1 MPLVPSFTLRLK
13 DEIHEGLATMGRY
26 DGKRPT
32 LTGATAGGKIFMHN
46 PRGAEE
52 DGGEVTY
59 LNINKKITA
68 VSSGCL
74 DGVGPG
80 GKDVLLVGTATDLLA
95 YDVDDNKDR
104 FHVDMGDGVSALA
117 CGSTGAMSAPMAIIG
132 GGSSVQGFDAYG
144 EEVFWTVAGDRVG
157 AVALRPSASGE
168 SGANDLLVGSDDF
181 AIRTFHGE
189 EVVAEVTEADRVTH
203 LAPLE
208 GERFAYALANGTV
221 GVYDGTHREWRV
233 RSKNRVAA
241 LSAHDLDA
249 DGVPEVV
256 AGWSGGKLEVRD
268 PSSGAIVYKDTFAGG
283 VASVLSADYRGDG
296 SGADMVVCALDGEV
310 RGYRARAEEDGLRGG
325 GGFVDEAPRD
335 NLAAAGGAPPEEK
348 KKKAS
353 FFGSGFKMRS
363 SKKESK
369 DDEGA
374 GSSASR
380 SFPPAQKAPA
390 PQGSRADLA
399 DGDAQEETL
408 VALNQRRQDLLI
420 ELKSY
425 ERNAAAIEAAGFR
438 GETATSGQIPRDT
451 KVESRL
457 EMRPEHGGGELVLRT
472 NNDTVIKAAVLFGE
486 SVFEEEI
493 RFVHFGNQP
502 SSEARVS
509 IRPPRDVAADLA
521 IKALVAGRSSPTY
534 HVFELD
540 FKIPR
545 FCMYAPLVGPVAPED
560 VPSGTVTFRTPER
573 VTRIAAWVDD
583 AFKTN
588 YSGELGGDD
597 DADLRC
603 GFFCLRDE
611 TRLLLE
617 VDANSGTTVVRADV
631 METAGDFVQE
641 MCASLGVEEL
651 QSEVDFPY
659 DMEEFRE
666 TLKRVE
672 DRDRDRGRLA
682 AETADSSNAIKAFV
696 IKAEDARILNDTT
709 NMRRMYGELFDLNRE
724 LIVEHGKRAENHEEL
739 LAALREVNQMIQ
751 RAAKMRAGRAKTK
764 VVAACRKA
772 IKQNNTQAL
781 FQIIAHG
788 AEEAE

>member
-1 MPLVPSFTLRLK
+1 MPQFAIMPRKKRGGDAKKAQPVLLAAVIGAVAAIAAVRLR
-13 DEIHEGLATMGRY
+13 
-26 DGKRPT
+26 
-32 LTGATAGGKIFMHN
+32 
-46 PRGAEE
+46 RGAVAS
-52 DGGEVTY
+52 DDAPVTPGRVPVPRLPLAKAAALIASGEPVVITDLRTPAAANWSMTY
-59 LNINKKITA
+59 LE
-68 VSSGCL
+68 
-74 DGVGPG
+74 
-80 GKDVLLVGTATDLLA
+80 DVFRAHDPVVMTVATDL
-95 YDVDDNKDR
+95 
-104 FHVDMGDGVSALA
+104 
-117 CGSTGAMSAPMAIIG
+117 
-132 GGSSVQGFDAYG
+132 
-144 EEVFWTVAGDRVG
+144 
-157 AVALRPSASGE
+157 ASRCCRYYE
-168 SGANDLLVGSDDF
+168 PRRE
-181 AIRTFHGE
+181 AIRRGYPYPFKPKT
-189 EVVAEVTEADRVTH
+189 R
-203 LAPLE
+203 L
-208 GERFAYALANGTV
+208 
-221 GVYDGTHREWRV
+221 
-233 RSKNRVAA
+233 
-241 LSAHDLDA
+241 
-249 DGVPEVV
+249 
-256 AGWSGGKLEVRD
+256 
-268 PSSGAIVYKDTFAGG
+268 YKDTFAGG

-493 RFVHFGNQP
+493 RFMHFGNQP

-631 METAGDFVQE
+631 METAGNFVQE